1 MMAALLV
8 FTAACS
14 TGGGSEQGSGSKGD
28 SVNLR
33 IAWWGSD
40 TRHEYTQKVIDLY
53 KTKNPNVKIDVE
65 YASLTTTGKTCPASR
80 SQPAA

>member
-1 MMAALLV
+1 M
-8 FTAACS
+8 FTAACGS
-14 TGGGSEQGSGSKGD
+14 GGGGEQGSGSKDD

-65 YASLTTTGKTCPASR
+65 YASFDDYWKKLAP
-80 SQPAA
+80 QAAPNQSA

>member
-1 MMAALLV
+1 MVKKAIFLMMAMLLV

-14 TGGGSEQGSGSKGD
+14 SDGESGGTSADGS
-28 SVNLR
+28 VTLR

-53 KTKNPNVKIDVE
+53 KEKSERQN
-65 YASLTTTGKTCPASR
+65 
-80 SQPAA
+80 